1 MSILHVSVKPEKYS
15 YQFLE
20 KIQTGI
26 KKCWFLR
33 QGEKLENPPE
43 GKPWEQGG

>member
-20 KIQTGI
+20 KIEITQINAVAFGFPI
-26 KKCWFLR
+26 
-33 QGEKLENPPE
+33 KLELRNA
-43 GKPWEQGG
+43 GF